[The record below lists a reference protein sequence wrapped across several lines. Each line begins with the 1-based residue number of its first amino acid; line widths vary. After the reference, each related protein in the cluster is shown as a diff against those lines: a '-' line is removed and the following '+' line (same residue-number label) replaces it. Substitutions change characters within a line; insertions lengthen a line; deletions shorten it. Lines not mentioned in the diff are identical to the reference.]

1 MAPETGPIKLPR
13 FYGPLSRPRDE
24 KKRGELSPTIFF
36 LPAYLMARLYGLV
49 DEDGYEIE

>member
-1 MAPETGPIKLPR
+1 MAPEGKPMSVEEW
-13 FYGPLSRPRDE
+13 GPLSRPRAE
-24 KKRGELSPTIFF
+24 KKRGDLSPTIFF